1 MPLVTQLDRNSPTV
15 QIASVLPSAVLSST
29 NNQCSSSGLGM
40 HIPADS
46 SNVRN
51 AQGVN
56 LHSHSVLIPPSNSSP
71 QDPSTDR
78 LLPKTQIPIPGR
90 DSQVP
95 LVITNDQ
102 NPSTI
107 QIPSSPILFGSLN
120 AVIENGLSSVIMVNI
135 DNAANPNITTVD
147 AEVGNARVI
156 GMEDMENGRNM
167 AVLGQTF
174 SADKSPDIG
183 ASVADKLITDPVPQ
197 EMINVCNIA
206 NAALIND
213 VVGVEVG
220 SLDISPMVVDCGNQ
234 EGDGTDNVGI
244 SLESPI
250 LPDHEN
256 SLILV
261 ESDSQILVQMVK
273 GLAAIPWKLQD
284 LLKRIKLLFGMMNL
298 QISHIY
304 REANGLADFLASFAV
319 HSKTYTEFSGS
330 NVLPVAGRLILQ
342 QDQTGLPNV
351 RLKRILY
358 PLGGNNTIS
367 MPLISQVNQTKP
379 TVRLAS
385 VLPANVSTAVN
396 DQSSSSGLGY
406 HVPIESVIDRN
417 TQRVL
422 MNPPPSLIP
431 QSIPLEILE
440 SSMDRNL
447 NKSQIPASDKDT
459 QIPIVISNSQIP
471 S

>member
-1 MPLVTQLDRNSPTV
+1 MPLVSQLNRNSMTV
-15 QIASVLPSAVLSST
+15 QNASVFPSAVLSST

-40 HIPADS
+40 PIPADS

-51 AQGVN
+51 VQGVN
-56 LHSHSVLIPPSNSSP
+56 LHSHSVLIPPSNSSS
-71 QDPSTDR
+71 QDPSIDR
-78 LLPKTQIPIPGR
+78 LLPKTQIPITGR

-95 LVITNDQ
+95 LVTSNAQ

-107 QIPSSPILFGSLN
+107 Q
-120 AVIENGLSSVIMVNI
+120 VIENGLSSVIMVNI

-250 LPDHEN
+250 LPDHED

-273 GLAAIPWKLQD
+273 GLAIIPWKLQD

-342 QDQTGLPNV
+342 QDQTGLPNA

-358 PLGGNNTIS
+358 WLPSVGICEEFQLLEDEVWQTVGVLDGNCIFPVQELGIF
-367 MPLISQVNQTKP
+367 
-379 TVRLAS
+379 
-385 VLPANVSTAVN
+385 AVPN
-396 DQSSSSGLGY
+396 AD
-406 HVPIESVIDRN
+406 
-417 TQRVL
+417 
-422 MNPPPSLIP
+422 
-431 QSIPLEILE
+431 LEE
-440 SSMDRNL
+440 DVYQ
-447 NKSQIPASDKDT
+447 KKKT
-459 QIPIVISNSQIP
+459 
-471 S
+471 